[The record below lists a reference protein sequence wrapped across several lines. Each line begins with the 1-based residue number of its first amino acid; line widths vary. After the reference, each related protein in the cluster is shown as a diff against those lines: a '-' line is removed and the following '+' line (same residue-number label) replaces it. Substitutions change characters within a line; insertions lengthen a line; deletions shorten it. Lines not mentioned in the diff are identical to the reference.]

1 MTMRPVSRRALLRG
15 SGVAMALPLLE
26 CMQKRVRGAT
36 ASVAP
41 KRAAFFY
48 VPNGVVQSQ
57 WRIGEVGAQFTMSPT
72 LEPLARH
79 QGKIAVFSGY
89 DRIKVSG
96 TDGHAQAST
105 CWLSSAAHDQLSPA
119 GYPLDRTLDQ
129 VIADTT
135 GKETPFRS
143 LELSCNPYRDNKES
157 VYFDNISWYGYG
169 HVARSLRDPQRVF
182 QRLFEV
188 QPEAESRSVL
198 DLVLADAKSFG
209 PRLGRAD
216 RRKLD
221 EYMQAVRTVESQI
234 TRLQTRRDVVERLRP
249 ERPATPWPEMR
260 RDEYIQLMGDL
271 MILALRTDL
280 TRVTSLMVAPER
292 WGTPQTVE
300 GVFAQPIVHHSMT
313 HEQGNPEVS
322 RILALLDRFH
332 VEQFAQLVDKMDAV
346 EEASGTLLDSILFTF
361 GSGLSSGKTHVYSDL
376 PVVIAGGG
384 QGTLTTGRH
393 QRAAEGTPV
402 GNLWLAVAQAMGSPI
417 SRFADSDAVAPL
429 V

>member
-1 MTMRPVSRRALLRG
+1 MTMRPISRRQLLRG
-15 SGVAMALPLLE
+15 SGAALALPLLE
-26 CMQKRVRGAT
+26 CMQRTSRGAT
-36 ASVAP
+36 ESDVP
-41 KRAAFFY
+41 RRAAFFY
-48 VPNGVVQSQ
+48 VPNGVVQSKWKIQ
-57 WRIGEVGAQFTMSPT
+57 DVGTQFTMSPT
-72 LEPLARH
+72 LAPLTAL
-79 QGKIAVFSGY
+79 QDKVAVFSGY

-105 CWLSSAAHDQLSPA
+105 CWLSSAPHDQLSPA

-135 GKETPFRS
+135 SEQTPFRS

-209 PRLGRAD
+209 PRLGRTD

-221 EYMQAVRTVESQI
+221 EYMQAVRTVEAQI
-234 TRLQTRRDVVERLRP
+234 TRLTARRAIVEKLRP
-249 ERPATPWPEMR
+249 ARPRNPWPELR
-260 RDEYIQLMGDL
+260 RGEYIQLMGDL

-280 TRVTSLMVAPER
+280 TRVTTMMVAPER

-300 GVFAQPIVHHSMT
+300 GVFEQPIVHHSMT

-322 RILALLDRFH
+322 RKLALLDRFH
-332 VEQFAQLVDKMDAV
+332 VAQFARLVAKMDAV
-346 EEASGTLLDSILFTF
+346 KEGAGTLLDSILFTF

-384 QGTLTTGRH
+384 RGTLATGRH
-393 QRAAEGTPV
+393 HRAPEGTPV
-402 GNLWLAVAQAMGSPI
+402 GNLWLAVAQAMGCPRDS
-417 SRFADSDAVAPL
+417 FADSNSVTPL
-429 V
+429 A

>member
-1 MTMRPVSRRALLRG
+1 MTMRPISRRALLRG
-15 SGVAMALPLLE
+15 SGAAMALPLLE
-26 CMQKRVRGAT
+26 CMQQRARGVT
-36 ASVAP
+36 GSDSP

-48 VPNGVVQSQ
+48 VPNGVVQSE
-57 WRIGEVGAQFTMSPT
+57 WKLAGVGAQFDLSPT
-72 LEPLARH
+72 LRPLAKLQH
-79 QGKIAVFSGY
+79 KVAVFSGY

-105 CWLSSAAHDQLSPA
+105 CWLSSAPHDQLSPA

-135 GKETPFRS
+135 GKRTPFRS

-221 EYMQAVRTVESQI
+221 EYMQAVRTVEEQI
-234 TRLQTRRDVVERLRP
+234 TRFKARRAVVERLRP
-249 ERPATPWPEMR
+249 ERPQTPWPDMR

-280 TRVTSLMVAPER
+280 TRVATMMVAPER
-292 WGTPQTVE
+292 WGTPQTVQ
-300 GVFAQPIVHHSMT
+300 GVFEQPIVHHSMT
-313 HEQGNPEVS
+313 HEQGNPEVK
-322 RILALLDRFH
+322 RKLALLDRFH
-332 VEQFAQLVDKMDAV
+332 VAQFARLVAKMDAV
-346 EEASGTLLDSILFTF
+346 EEGAGTLLDSILFTF
-361 GSGLSSGKTHVYSDL
+361 GSGLSSGRTHVYSDL
-376 PVVIAGGG
+376 PVVIAGHGHG
-384 QGTLTTGRH
+384 SLTTGRH
-393 QRAAEGTPV
+393 QRADEGTPV
-402 GNLWLAVAQAMGSPI
+402 GNLWLAVAQAMGCPT
-417 SRFADSDAVAPL
+417 RQFADSTSVAPL